1 MDACKLENAMVTV
14 YIEGIG
20 TVKAQLLQ
28 RYVDDDVRVSFNG
41 VQYVGREVA

>member
-1 MDACKLENAMVTV
+1 MDACKLEIAMVKV

-20 TVKAQLLQ
+20 TVKAVLIQ
-28 RYVDDDVRVSFNG
+28 RYMNGDVRVAFNG